1 VRATTRASA
10 GTDVEQ
16 ESVAAAQTGATPV
29 QRQLLGL
36 QRTAGNGA
44 VARHLQRLLADPEA
58 EAATEEQAAGNLEQ
72 AKKLFKKGAA
82 FYERGDYAHA
92 HDYFT
97 RANELAPRSAL
108 IFSRAQALRKL
119 GGRRDE
125 AISLYEEYLNTEE
138 PTRKKD
144 AEAALA
150 ELRGPAPTGN
160 EEIDLPEAKK
170 LFTKGA
176 AAYEQ
181 GRYGQAYDLF
191 TAASELAPRSA
202 LTFSRAQ
209 ALRKL
214 GGRREEAIS
223 LYEEYLNTEEPTR
236 KKDAE
241 AALAELRGPAATG
254 DEAIDLP
261 EARKLFQKGAAAYE
275 KRRYGQAYDYFTMA
289 HALTPRSALVFSR
302 AQALRKLGGRRDETV
317 ALYEEY
323 LDTEEPTRKKDA
335 EQALA
340 ELKQS
345 GAAP

>member
-10 GTDVEQ
+10 GTDVEH
-16 ESVAAAQTGATPV
+16 ESGAAAQTGATPV
-29 QRQLLGL
+29 QQQLLGL
-36 QRTAGNGA
+36 QQTVGNG
-44 VARHLQRLLADPEA
+44 VVVRHLQRLLADPEA
-58 EAATEEQAAGNLEQ
+58 TAEEQGGGNLDE
-72 AKKLFKKGAA
+72 AKKLFTKGAA
-82 FYERGDYAHA
+82 LYNQADFAHA
-92 HDYFT
+92 YDYFT

-108 IFSRAQALRKL
+108 VFSRAQALRRL

-125 AISLYEEYLNTEE
+125 AIALYEEYLNSEE
-138 PTRKKD
+138 PTRKQD
-144 AEAALA
+144 AEAALS
-150 ELRGPAPTGN
+150 ELRGPAPTGS

-176 AAYEQ
+176 AAYEKRQ
-181 GRYGQAYDLF
+181 YGQAYDYF

-214 GGRREEAIS
+214 GGRRDEAIS

-261 EARKLFQKGAAAYE
+261 EARKLFMKGSAAYD
-275 KRRYGQAYDYFTMA
+275 KRQFGQAYDYFTMA
-289 HALTPRSALVFSR
+289 HELAPRPALLFSR
-302 AQALRKLGGRRDETV
+302 AQALRRLGGRRDDAI

-323 LDTEEPTRKKDA
+323 LATDSPTRQKDA
-335 EQALA
+335 EQALSA
-340 ELKQS
+340 LKQS